1 MSKTKFAVTG
11 MSCAACSA
19 RVDKAVR
26 NLECVKDVNVNLL
39 KNEMTVE
46 WREGEDDA
54 TVTEAVQKAGY
65 GATVANAGAGSSQ
78 TTNANQTNAAQK
90 AQEAEAQTMFE
101 RLTVSIVI
109 CIPLMYLAMAPMMGM
124 PLPSFLTGASNVPAL
139 VLTQFLMTIVVV
151 AINFKFFRVG
161 FKALFNAAPNM
172 DTLVAIGSSAS
183 VVFGI
188 WALYQSFP
196 ALATGNE
203 AALHHI
209 AHNLYFDGAAMIL
222 TLITLG
228 KYFEARAKKKTT
240 EAIGRLISLVPETA
254 TVLRDGVEV
263 TMPVKDIVVGDK
275 VVVRTGERIAVD
287 GLVVEGNGE
296 VDESSLTGESLAV
309 EKSIDNTVSAST
321 LLVSGHF
328 VVEAR
333 RVGQDTTLAKII
345 ALVDD
350 ASSSKAP
357 VARLADKISAVF
369 VPVVITIAVVAAVIW
384 LVLGYPWEFA
394 ATIAVSVLV
403 ISCPCALGLATP
415 TAIMV
420 GTGKGAENGIL
431 IKSAESL
438 ETCGGVTAVILDKT
452 GTITEGKPVVT
463 DIVALGDMN
472 EAEILRLA
480 ASVEA
485 KSEHALAKAV
495 VTAAETNGVRL
506 TEAENFSQIP
516 GAVSGTVADL
526 AIQIG
531 NRKLLKDTD
540 TEALQKL
547 EALSIEGKTALVVR
561 VDDKL
566 VGLIAAADT
575 PKADSAA
582 AVAAF
587 KEMGLKVYMVTGDN
601 AKTAQAVADVVGV
614 DEVVSE
620 VLPQDKSQIVMRLQ
634 AQGHKVMMVGDG
646 INDAPA
652 LVTADVGVAIGAG
665 TDVALDCADI
675 VLIQN
680 RLTDAVAAVD
690 LSKAVM
696 RNIRQNL
703 FWAFF
708 YNAVGIPV
716 AAGVFY
722 TMLGWT
728 LNPMIAAAAMSMS
741 SVSVVSNALRLRGF
755 KPRVLKKDTGKNLSF
770 AALELPKNQHEQE
783 RSITMQKLIHITGMM
798 CKHCTGSVTK
808 KLSALAGVTAV
819 EVSLDEGG
827 YALVT
832 VDDTV
837 TDEVLK
843 ETVEALDF
851 KVTGIETK

>member
-1 MSKTKFAVTG
+1 MSKTKFSVTG

-46 WREGEDDA
+46 WRDAEDDA
-54 TVTEAVQKAGY
+54 VVTEAVQKAGY
-65 GATVANAGAGSSQ
+65 GASVANQNNAPRASSAQTDKTQGAQ
-78 TTNANQTNAAQK
+78 D
-90 AQEAEAQTMFE
+90 AETKTMFE
-101 RLTVSIVI
+101 RLTLSIVL
-109 CIPLMYLAMAPMMGM
+109 CIPLMYLAMAPMMAM
-124 PLPSFLTGASNVPAL
+124 PLPDVFSGSRNVPSL
-139 VLTQFLMTIVVV
+139 VLTQFLLTLIVV

-161 FKALFNAAPNM
+161 FRALFMGAPNM
-172 DTLVAIGSSAS
+172 DSLVAIGSSAS
-183 VVFGI
+183 VIFGI

-196 ALATGNE
+196 ALANGNDT
-203 AALHHI
+203 ALHHI
-209 AHNLYFDGAAMIL
+209 AHNLYFDSAAMIL

-228 KYFEARAKKKTT
+228 KYFEARAKTKTT
-240 EAIGRLISLVPETA
+240 EAIGRLVSLVPETA
-254 TVLRDGVEV
+254 TILRDGKEV
-263 TMPVKDIVVGDK
+263 SVAVKDIAVGDK
-275 VVVRTGERIAVD
+275 VVVRTGERIAID
-287 GLVVEGNGE
+287 GVVVEGNGE

-309 EKSIDNTVSAST
+309 EKTVDGNVSAST

-328 VVEAR
+328 VVQAR
-333 RVGQDTTLAKII
+333 RVGEDTTLAKII

-357 VARLADKISAVF
+357 VARLADKISAIF
-369 VPVVITIAVVAAVIW
+369 VPVVISIAIVAAVIW

-438 ETCGGVTAVILDKT
+438 EMCGGVTAVILDKT

-463 DIVALGDMN
+463 DVVTFGEMTQS
-472 EAEILRLA
+472 EILSLA

-495 VTAAETNGVRL
+495 VTAAQTNDIKIL
-506 TEAENFSQIP
+506 EAQNFAQIP
-516 GAVSGTVADL
+516 GSVCGTVIDKTVE
-526 AIQIG
+526 IG
-531 NRKLLKDTD
+531 NRKLLNEGDTK
-540 TEALQKL
+540 ALERL
-547 EALSIEGKTALVVR
+547 DELSVEGKTALVVR
-561 VDDKL
+561 VNGCL
-566 VGLIAAADT
+566 EGLIAAADT
-575 PKADSAA
+575 PKADSAS

-587 KEMGLKVYMVTGDN
+587 KAMGLKVYMVTGDN
-601 AKTAQAVADVVGV
+601 AKTARAVADVVGV
-614 DEVVSE
+614 DEVISE

-634 AQGHKVMMVGDG
+634 AQGHTVMMVGDG

-722 TMLGWT
+722 AALGWT

-755 KPRVLKKDTGKNLSF
+755 ESRILAKDTGSNLAF
-770 AALELPKNQHEQE
+770 AALKIPKNETQND
-783 RSITMQKLIHITGMM
+783 RSVTMQKLIHITGMM

-819 EVSLDEGG
+819 EVSLDDGG

-832 VDDTV
+832 CDETV
-837 TDEVLK
+837 TDELLK
-843 ETVEALDF
+843 TTVEALDF
-851 KVTGIETK
+851 TVTGIETK

>member
-1 MSKTKFAVTG
+1 MSKTKFSVTG

-46 WREGEDDA
+46 WRDAEDDA
-54 TVTEAVQKAGY
+54 VVTEAVQKAGY
-65 GATVANAGAGSSQ
+65 GASVANQNNAPRASSAQTDKTQGAQ
-78 TTNANQTNAAQK
+78 D
-90 AQEAEAQTMFE
+90 AETKTMFE
-101 RLTVSIVI
+101 RLTLSIVL
-109 CIPLMYLAMAPMMGM
+109 CIPLMYLAMAPMMAM
-124 PLPSFLTGASNVPAL
+124 PLPDVFSGRRNVPSL
-139 VLTQFLMTIVVV
+139 VLTQFLLTLIVV

-161 FKALFNAAPNM
+161 FRALFMGAPNM
-172 DTLVAIGSSAS
+172 DSLVAIGSSAS
-183 VVFGI
+183 VIFGI

-196 ALATGNE
+196 ALANGNDT
-203 AALHHI
+203 ALHHI
-209 AHNLYFDGAAMIL
+209 AHNLYFDSAAMIL

-228 KYFEARAKKKTT
+228 KYFEARAKTKTT
-240 EAIGRLISLVPETA
+240 EAIGRLVSLVPETA
-254 TVLRDGVEV
+254 TILRDGKEV
-263 TMPVKDIVVGDK
+263 SVAVKDIAVGDK
-275 VVVRTGERIAVD
+275 VVVRTGERIAID
-287 GLVVEGNGE
+287 GVVVEGNGE

-309 EKSIDNTVSAST
+309 EKTVDGNVSAST

-328 VVEAR
+328 VVQAR
-333 RVGQDTTLAKII
+333 RVGEDTTLAKII

-357 VARLADKISAVF
+357 VARLADKISAIF
-369 VPVVITIAVVAAVIW
+369 VPVVISIAIVAAVIW

-438 ETCGGVTAVILDKT
+438 EMCGGVTAVILDKT

-463 DIVALGDMN
+463 DVVTFGEMTQS
-472 EAEILRLA
+472 EILSLA

-495 VTAAETNGVRL
+495 VTAAQTNDIKIL
-506 TEAENFSQIP
+506 EAQNFAQIP
-516 GAVSGTVADL
+516 GSVCGTVIDKTVE
-526 AIQIG
+526 IG
-531 NRKLLKDTD
+531 NRKLLNEGDTK
-540 TEALQKL
+540 ALERL
-547 EALSIEGKTALVVR
+547 DELSVEGKTALVVR
-561 VDDKL
+561 VNGCL
-566 VGLIAAADT
+566 EGLIAAADT
-575 PKADSAA
+575 PKADSAS

-587 KEMGLKVYMVTGDN
+587 KAMGLKVYMVTGDN
-601 AKTAQAVADVVGV
+601 AKTARAVADVVGV
-614 DEVVSE
+614 DEVISE

-634 AQGHKVMMVGDG
+634 AQGHTVMMVGDG

-722 TMLGWT
+722 AALGWT

-755 KPRVLKKDTGKNLSF
+755 ESRILAKDTGSNLAF
-770 AALELPKNQHEQE
+770 AALKIPKNETQND
-783 RSITMQKLIHITGMM
+783 RSVTMQKLIHITGMM

-819 EVSLDEGG
+819 EVSLDDGG

-832 VDDTV
+832 CDETV
-837 TDEVLK
+837 TDELLK
-843 ETVEALDF
+843 TTVEALDF
-851 KVTGIETK
+851 TVTGIETK

>member
-1 MSKTKFAVTG
+1 MSKTKFSVTG

-46 WREGEDDA
+46 WRDAEDDA
-54 TVTEAVQKAGY
+54 VVTEAVQKAGY
-65 GATVANAGAGSSQ
+65 GASVANQNNAPRASSAQTDKTQGAQ
-78 TTNANQTNAAQK
+78 D
-90 AQEAEAQTMFE
+90 AETKTMFE
-101 RLTVSIVI
+101 RLTLSIVL
-109 CIPLMYLAMAPMMGM
+109 CIPLMYLAMAPMMAM
-124 PLPSFLTGASNVPAL
+124 PLPDVFSGSRNVPSL
-139 VLTQFLMTIVVV
+139 VLTQFLLTLIVV

-161 FKALFNAAPNM
+161 FRALFMGAPNM
-172 DTLVAIGSSAS
+172 DSLVAIGSSAS
-183 VVFGI
+183 VIFGI

-196 ALATGNE
+196 ALANGNDT
-203 AALHHI
+203 ALHHI
-209 AHNLYFDGAAMIL
+209 AHNLYFDSAAMIL

-240 EAIGRLISLVPETA
+240 EAIGRLVSLVPETA
-254 TVLRDGVEV
+254 TILRDGKEV
-263 TMPVKDIVVGDK
+263 SVAVKDIAVGDK
-275 VVVRTGERIAVD
+275 VVVRTGERIAID
-287 GLVVEGNGE
+287 GVVVEGNGE

-309 EKSIDNTVSAST
+309 EKTVDGNVSAST

-328 VVEAR
+328 VVQAR
-333 RVGQDTTLAKII
+333 RVGEDTTLAKII

-357 VARLADKISAVF
+357 VARLADKISAIF
-369 VPVVITIAVVAAVIW
+369 VPVVISIAIVAAVIW

-438 ETCGGVTAVILDKT
+438 EMCGGVTAVILDKT

-463 DIVALGDMN
+463 DVVTFGEMTQS
-472 EAEILRLA
+472 EILSLA

-495 VTAAETNGVRL
+495 VTAAQTNDIKIL
-506 TEAENFSQIP
+506 EAQNFAQIP
-516 GAVSGTVADL
+516 GSVCGTVIDKTVE
-526 AIQIG
+526 IG
-531 NRKLLKDTD
+531 NRKLLNEGDKK
-540 TEALQKL
+540 ALERL
-547 EALSIEGKTALVVR
+547 DELSVEGKTALVVR
-561 VDDKL
+561 VNGCL
-566 VGLIAAADT
+566 EGLIAAADT
-575 PKADSAA
+575 PKADSAS

-587 KEMGLKVYMVTGDN
+587 KAMGLKVYMVTGDN
-601 AKTAQAVADVVGV
+601 AKTARAVADVVGV
-614 DEVVSE
+614 DEVISE

-634 AQGHKVMMVGDG
+634 AQGHTVMMVGDG

-722 TMLGWT
+722 AALGWT

-755 KPRVLKKDTGKNLSF
+755 KPRILAKDTGSNLAF
-770 AALELPKNQHEQE
+770 AALEIPKNETQND
-783 RSITMQKLIHITGMM
+783 RSVTMQKLIHITGMM

-819 EVSLDEGG
+819 EVSLDDGG

-832 VDDTV
+832 CDETV
-837 TDEVLK
+837 TDELLK
-843 ETVEALDF
+843 TTVEALDF
-851 KVTGIETK
+851 TVTGIETK